1 MMNKLAETGITRPF
15 EEFASPASFVTLHSQ
30 HALGAG
36 AILNSLIT
44 SISNLAARFRSFVNK
59 PNPHF
64 GLLFTFGKAISII
77 FSFSLPAH
85 LAVVRA
91 LSLPRVK
98 CLTKHRPRFAYRYWG
113 NYLAHGFCVNSRA
126 AILANHYSFLNSHV
140 AEDFVARI
148 CEDKIVLWD
157 EFRDNSLY
165 SIALLCPRISNFEGD
180 LSLVFQED
188 SSTLFTMSFTF
199 APGKMLNI
207 EENQVLLACLLQ
219 GARGKFD
226 SIRRATKA
234 FNEIS
239 PPSLLLSA
247 AEAIAAS
254 LKITSIIGVGAQAQI
269 SVGGEQSE
277 NQGAFAY
284 DDFWLSSGAEKI
296 NGHLFRVTTLQNEKP
311 LSLIKSNHRSRVKRK
326 RQFKASLVD
335 QIGLTLRQSC
345 LN

>member
-1 MMNKLAETGITRPF
+1 MNKLADTGITSHF
-15 EEFASPASFVTLHSQ
+15 EEFPGTASFFSPLDQ
-30 HALGAG
+30 HARGAG
-36 AILNSLIT
+36 ALLRSLLA
-44 SISNLAARFRSFVNK
+44 SISPWAARFHSFVS
-59 PNPHF
+59 NPVLHYGF
-64 GLLFTFGKAISII
+64 ICTFNRALRII
-77 FSFSLPAH
+77 FSFNFPAH
-85 LAVVRA
+85 MAVVRA

-98 CLTKHRPRFAYRYWG
+98 SLSQYRPGFAYRYWG

-126 AILANHYSFLNSHV
+126 AILANHYSFLNTHV
-140 AEDFVARI
+140 AEDFVTRI
-148 CEDKIVLWD
+148 CEDQIVLWE
-157 EFRDNSLY
+157 EFRENSRY

-180 LSLVFQED
+180 LSLVFQEN

-199 APGKMLNI
+199 APGKILSI
-207 EENQVLLACLLQ
+207 EDNQVLLACLLQ

-226 SIRRATKA
+226 SIRRATKT

-239 PPSLLLSA
+239 PASLLLSA
-247 AEAIAAS
+247 AEAIAKS
-254 LKITSIIGVGAQAQI
+254 LNITSIIGVGAQVQI
-269 SVGGEQSE
+269 SVGGEQGE

-296 NGHLFRVTTLQNEKP
+296 NGHFFRITALQNDKP

-326 RQFKASLVD
+326 RQFKAALVD